1 MPTFF
6 SSSDSLLS
14 EVDVDD
20 DDEERR
26 LKENKQNLLISSLVT
41 RAISSE
47 KFLMTE
53 KINRK
58 EKYLTCF
65 SKVVLPFLRGLYLE
79 GLIFKGA
86 YVRREICVS
95 KSIGLTFFLEGN
107 LPFFFVLLCIWG
119 QFSSTSPM
127 GGLYLE
133 GRFNGGFFALRVWG
147 TCIWRSLSMEGLTY
161 VRNFTV
167 LTITW
172 IKTVMMMVVTKYV
185 FALLLLSTKKFKTC
199 RETKNLLS
207 FHVMQCIL

>member
-41 RAISSE
+41 RTISSE

-65 SKVVLPFLRGLYLE
+65 SKAVFC
-79 GLIFKGA
+79 LI
-86 YVRREICVS
+86 
-95 KSIGLTFFLEGN
+95 
-107 LPFFFVLLCIWG
+107 LL
-119 QFSSTSPM
+119 
-127 GGLYLE
+127 
-133 GRFNGGFFALRVWG
+133 
-147 TCIWRSLSMEGLTY
+147 
-161 VRNFTV
+161 
-167 LTITW
+167 
-172 IKTVMMMVVTKYV
+172 
-185 FALLLLSTKKFKTC
+185 
-199 RETKNLLS
+199 
-207 FHVMQCIL
+207 